1 MKTQIIFTC
10 CRCGKEQVNDLNWF
24 SARKFKYRIF
34 SHKVRGWESPKKEE
48 LCNDCYRS
56 LKIWLSNGDEYKELI
71 DENNTLKKEVN
82 YLTEQ
87 RVNLQVELKEA
98 KEEFEHCKDFCPRS
112 MPDYDEYMKG
122 YDKWY
127 KEKHKDDIQ

>member
-1 MKTQIIFTC
+1 MKTQIVFTC

-71 DENNTLKKEVN
+71 DENNTLKKLNTDYVK
-82 YLTEQ
+82 L
-87 RVNLQVELKEA
+87 RDDLQAQLKEA
-98 KEEFEHCKDFCPRS
+98 EEKYENCKQFCPRES
-112 MPDYDEYMKG
+112 SDWNG
-122 YDKWY
+122 YLEWY

>member
-10 CRCGKEQVNDLNWF
+10 ARCGKEQVETLNCF
-24 SARKFKYRIF
+24 TVRRFKYRNLIG
-34 SHKVRGWESPKKEE
+34 KDTRGYKLDKEI
-48 LCNDCYRS
+48 CPDCYRS
-56 LKIWLSNGDEYKELI
+56 LKIWLNNGDEYSELI

-87 RVNLQVELKEA
+87 RVNLQVQLREA
-98 KEEFEHCKDFCPRS
+98 EEKYEHCKAFCPRS

-122 YDKWY
+122 YDRWY
-127 KEKHKDDIQ
+127 KEKYYKDAIE